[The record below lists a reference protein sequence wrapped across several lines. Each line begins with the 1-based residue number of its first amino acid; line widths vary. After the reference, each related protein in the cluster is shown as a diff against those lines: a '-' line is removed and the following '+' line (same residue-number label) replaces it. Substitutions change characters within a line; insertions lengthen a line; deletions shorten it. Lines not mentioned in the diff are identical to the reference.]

1 MKEVIIII
9 LFILDK
15 KLEVKD
21 VLSIDG
27 DIGYST
33 PFFDDEY
40 KQYLDTGAE
49 TYKFSTLANTQQ
61 SQHLVVGNYIAF
73 LYKGQHKLFQ
83 IINIDEEHS
92 ETFIK
97 NAYCEMAG
105 IELINNIVRPMEI
118 KNADIKKFAQTILA
132 DTEWQIGLLDVGV
145 NTVQDIK
152 ITEYTNVYSAL
163 QQYAVQEYGAEIS
176 LTVKIENNKVVAK
189 HVNIYRE
196 RGKKNGFRFAY
207 ESNVSS
213 ITRTVDSSNLATALI
228 GVGKNNITF
237 KEVDAPD
244 KPLNQDFIADEQ
256 SYKRWNQN
264 GRHIMGLFKCESE
277 SPHELLKLTRKELEK
292 RRTPNVKYQLK
303 TELLGR
309 DEVCIGDT
317 VNVVDYEFN
326 PPIFL
331 EARVNE
337 LSISFTDSEKN
348 ECVLAN
354 FKEVGTKITDQLR
367 GLINSKFPIHSEDI
381 ADGAVGKDQVSIQY
395 HTQLIADAVHASLI
409 ETEDLIAS
417 KADIE
422 ELNAVKARIGTLDV
436 GVVIAEELKA
446 IKGNITTLDSDKA
459 NVKDLDAIK
468 GSVIHLKTEKIDT
481 NEFNAKVAN
490 IDTTITN
497 NFNATNAEIELLKS
511 RFAKIGTLVAENATI
526 TNGKITNLETDI
538 ANINK
543 TIVDIA
549 EIKDLSAITAKIK
562 TLETDLTK
570 ANTAI
575 IENAKITNSEIETL
589 KGNYAQINTLIS
601 KKADIDELNSANAK
615 IKKLD
620 ATVADVNKAIIKNAE
635 ITKADIEKLKS
646 KDAEID
652 NALIDKANIS
662 DLTAINAS
670 IQSLQAKDAS
680 IDKALINKAS
690 VNSLNVINATVES
703 MGVKVAEIDKL
714 KAKDAEF
721 DTLLAGN
728 LTAKNFKAGS
738 ITAESAI
745 IAEEA
750 VGSSQISSLTANKID
765 SGEIDT
771 AKVKVKSTNGE
782 IEISGY
788 QILVNDT
795 TDLKNKVNR
804 VVLGEYIKAD
814 KTKEYGLLIRG
825 KDGKTVMMDSDG
837 VHNAGITDG
846 AINNNKIADD
856 ANINAKKI
864 DIESVV
870 THINNASTK
879 IEGSSIV
886 MDNKSLNVAIKEIEN
901 TQTSQSQDLKQAKT
915 DIQASIEKIN
925 LSVSKVNTTINEQGT
940 KIEKNSSAISLQQD
954 QINLKVDANGVINAI
969 NVDASGVAINGEK
982 INLNGCVT
990 FNSLN
995 SSTNEFGGLFDKEF
1009 NKTVVNGQRIM
1020 TNSIKAQQIDIYGL
1034 SVKQKQAN
1042 GMEIETLKI
1051 EDDGSIRLKG
1061 DIESF
1066 DYNEKENTGWKL
1078 SKEGDAVLNNTKIR
1092 GSVVLPNA
1100 GITNHSAG
1108 YVNNIFL
1115 NSDYSDIYNYDG
1127 YEWDKNLNGTIGA
1140 KYWGDY
1146 NSGVS
1151 NPKTGYHAHTNTTAF
1166 DFNVVEFKA
1175 VNNERWLGSKQN
1187 ITESVH
1193 QFKKDTTYYFS
1204 MDVFFTEV
1212 GQQVDGGLF
1221 YKIDEKNDFHSGK
1234 FCFVAKQ
1241 EHLNKW
1247 VRFNW
1252 SFKLKEGA
1260 QLNRDFTWYNYGYN
1274 GKPSQ
1279 KSFYIK
1285 NCLLT
1290 TTNTNVWC
1298 VNDSERNDIVRFWAG
1313 ADYKNRN
1320 NAPFKVMQNGDV
1332 YAKNGIYKGTFTGRI
1347 EIGNILIEDTKGTKG
1362 KITFES
1368 ETGANV
1374 LDVEEDE
1381 VKIGV
1386 NTTIGTESSNISI
1399 TKTDA
1404 TITNKDVSIVRT
1416 ENGKSHTV
1424 VQIDADS
1431 KEFLHLNGTHKL
1443 VSNGSTLIVDGNQT
1457 EFTNNITVR
1466 NSITT
1471 NDMVVGNMQM
1481 KRRNDSGNKGIDFI
1495 FV

>member
-1 MKEVIIII
+1 MKEVIVII

-21 VLSIDG
+21 VLSTDG

-49 TYKFSTLANTQQ
+49 TYKFSTLANAQQ

-83 IINIDEEHS
+83 IMNIDEEHS

-97 NAYCEMAG
+97 NVYCEMAG
-105 IELINNIVRPMEI
+105 IELINNIVRPMEL
-118 KNADIKKFAQTILA
+118 KNANIKKFAQAILA
-132 DTEWQIGLLDVGV
+132 DTEWQIGLLDIGV
-145 NTVQDIK
+145 NTVQDIN
-152 ITEYTNVYSAL
+152 ITEFTNVYSAL
-163 QQYAVQEYGAEIS
+163 QQYAVQDYGAEIS
-176 LTVKIENNKVVAK
+176 LTVKIENNKVVGK
-189 HVNIYRE
+189 FVNIYRE

-207 ESNVSS
+207 ESNISS

-256 SYKRWNQN
+256 SYKRWSQN
-264 GRHIMGLFKCESE
+264 GRHIMGVFKCESE
-277 SPHELLKLTRKELEK
+277 SPHELLKLTRKELDK
-292 RRTPNVKYQLK
+292 RRNPNVKYQLK

-309 DEVCIGDT
+309 DEVDIGDT

-395 HTQLIADAVHASLI
+395 HTQLIADAVHASLV

-417 KADIE
+417 KAEIE
-422 ELNAVKARIGTLDV
+422 ELNAIKARIGQLDV

-446 IKGNITTLDSDKA
+446 IKGNITTLESDKA

-481 NEFNAKVAN
+481 KEFNAKVAN

-511 RFAKIGTLVAENATI
+511 KFAKIGTLVAENASI
-526 TNGKITNLETDI
+526 TNGKITNLESDI

-543 TIVDIA
+543 TLIGIA
-549 EIKDLSAITAKIK
+549 EIKDLSAITARIK

-570 ANTAI
+570 ANKAI
-575 IENAKITNSEIETL
+575 IENAEMTNAEIKTL
-589 KGNYAQINTLIS
+589 KGNYAQINTLVS
-601 KKADIDELNSANAK
+601 KKASIDELNSANAK
-615 IKKLD
+615 IEKLD
-620 ATVADVNKAIIKNAE
+620 AAVADVNKAVIKNAE

-652 NALIDKANIS
+652 NALINKANVS
-662 DLTAINAS
+662 DLTVINAS
-670 IQSLQAKDAS
+670 IEKLKTKDAE
-680 IDKALINKAS
+680 IDSALIKKAD
-690 VNSLNVINATVES
+690 VETLNTVRANIES
-703 MGVKVAEIDKL
+703 MEVKVAEIDKL

-721 DTLLAGN
+721 DNLLAGN
-728 LTAKNFKAGS
+728 LTAKNFKARS
-738 ITAESAI
+738 ITADSAI

-750 VGSSQISSLTANKID
+750 IGSSQISSLTANKID

-856 ANINAKKI
+856 ANIDAKKI

-870 THINNASTK
+870 THINNATTK
-879 IEGSSIV
+879 VQGSSIV
-886 MDNKSLNVAIKEIEN
+886 MDNKSLNATIKEIEN
-901 TQTSQSQDLKQAKT
+901 TQTAQGQDLKQAKA
-915 DIQASIEKIN
+915 DIQASIDKIN
-925 LSVSKVNTTINEQGT
+925 LSVSKVNTTVSEQGT

-969 NVDASGVAINGEK
+969 NVDASGVSIDGEK

-1034 SVKQKQAN
+1034 SVKQKQADST
-1042 GMEIETLKI
+1042 EIETLKI
-1051 EDDGSIRLKG
+1051 ADDGSIILKG

-1078 SKEGDAVLNNTKIR
+1078 AKEGNAILNDAKIR

-1100 GITNHSAG
+1100 GITNFGGAGNSNLLIKSYTTDISNISNHVGSNCNSTVNVIDEPTAPRQKAIRIVKTNNNGVESANG
-1108 YVNNIFL
+1108 GRYFIQESLVAGKTYTWSMKIRGKGTL
-1115 NSDYSDIYNYDG
+1115 TVLG
-1127 YEWDKNLNGTIGA
+1127 CEQNGT
-1140 KYWGDY
+1140 KQLTLTKDY
-1146 NSGVS
+1146 KEVTHTFVADNRQYHQFVFYSSG
-1151 NPKTGYHAHTNTTAF
+1151 NYEL
-1166 DFNVVEFKA
+1166 EFHSIKL
-1175 VNNERWLGSKQN
+1175 EEGSKATGWTLN
-1187 ITESVH
+1187 ES
-1193 QFKKDTTYYFS
+1193 
-1204 MDVFFTEV
+1204 
-1212 GQQVDGGLF
+1212 
-1221 YKIDEKNDFHSGK
+1221 EKEDF
-1234 FCFVAKQ
+1234 
-1241 EHLNKW
+1241 
-1247 VRFNW
+1247 
-1252 SFKLKEGA
+1252 
-1260 QLNRDFTWYNYGYN
+1260 
-1274 GKPSQ
+1274 
-1279 KSFYIK
+1279 
-1285 NCLLT
+1285 
-1290 TTNTNVWC
+1290 
-1298 VNDSERNDIVRFWAG
+1298 VRFWAG
-1313 ADYKNRN
+1313 ASYEERN
-1320 NAPFKVMQNGDV
+1320 NAPFRVMQNGDV

-1362 KITFES
+1362 RITFES
-1368 ETGANV
+1368 ESGTNV

-1381 VKIGV
+1381 VKVGV
-1386 NTTIGTESSNISI
+1386 NTTIGTNSSNVAI
-1399 TKTDA
+1399 TQTDA
-1404 TITNKDVSIVRT
+1404 TITNKNVNIVRT

-1424 VQIDADS
+1424 VQVDAKS
-1431 KEFLHLNGTHKL
+1431 KEFVHLNGTHKL
-1443 VSNGSTLIVDGNQT
+1443 VSNGTTLVVDGNQT